1 MSVAYIYKPMIQTNI
16 YFVPDA
22 ELIEIQPDGLLLASP
37 GDMSDNGMEIGSTVE
52 SGWDEWDNN

>member
-1 MSVAYIYKPMIQTNI
+1 MIQTDN

-37 GDMSDNGMEIGSTVE
+37 GNMSDNGMEIGTVVD